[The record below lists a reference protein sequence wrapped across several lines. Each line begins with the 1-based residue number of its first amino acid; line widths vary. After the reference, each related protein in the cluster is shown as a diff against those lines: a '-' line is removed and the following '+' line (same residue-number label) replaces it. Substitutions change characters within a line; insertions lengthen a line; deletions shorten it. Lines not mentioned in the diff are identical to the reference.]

1 MIAGVNPLP
10 LSEEGDPP
18 CWAHL
23 LDEARGDIVDRH
35 DIEVLVRN
43 FYRDAA
49 MDDMLGPV
57 FLAAHV
63 NWNAHVATL
72 IDFWAW
78 QLLGQPGYDGQPLR
92 AHEPV
97 HARTPLSHA
106 HYQRW
111 VELFCDTIDISFQ
124 GPRPRS
130 PRAADARWRQ
140 RWNDFRLVCR
150 PMAPPLSNRCGGVAR
165 MPDDTCDIAAQH
177 GHRVSL

>member
-1 MIAGVNPLP
+1 MIAGVNQLP
-10 LSEEGDPP
+10 MSEGGDPP

-23 LDEARGDIVDRH
+23 LDDARGDIVDRH

-57 FLAAHV
+57 FEAAHV

-78 QLLGQPGYDGQPLR
+78 QLLGQSGYDGQPLR

-106 HYQRW
+106 HY
-111 VELFCDTIDISFQ
+111 TIDISFQ
-124 GPRPRS
+124 GAHAEIAKGRGRKM
-130 PRAADARWRQ
+130 AAAMERLLAGVSADGAAPVEPMWR
-140 RWNDFRLVCR
+140 R
-150 PMAPPLSNRCGGVAR
+150 GGNA
-165 MPDDTCDIAAQH
+165 
-177 GHRVSL
+177 

>member
-10 LSEEGDPP
+10 LSEGGDPP

-23 LDEARGDIVDRH
+23 LDDARGDIVDRH

-57 FLAAHV
+57 FEAAHV

-78 QLLGQPGYDGQPLR
+78 QLLGQSGYDGQPLR

-106 HYQRW
+106 HYERW

-124 GPRPRS
+124 GPHAEIAKGRGRKM
-130 PRAADARWRQ
+130 AAAMERLLAGVSADGAAPVEPMWR
-140 RWNDFRLVCR
+140 RREN
-150 PMAPPLSNRCGGVAR
+150 A
-165 MPDDTCDIAAQH
+165 
-177 GHRVSL
+177 